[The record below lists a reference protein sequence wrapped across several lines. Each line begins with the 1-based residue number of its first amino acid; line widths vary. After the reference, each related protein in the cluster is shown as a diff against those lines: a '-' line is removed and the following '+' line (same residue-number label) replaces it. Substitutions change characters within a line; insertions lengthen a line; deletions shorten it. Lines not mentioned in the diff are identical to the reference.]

1 MALKALMLRKKI
13 DSRNK
18 ELEALIEKRS
28 AFSVRESELET
39 AIAEAETAEDEA
51 TVEEAIDAL
60 NAEKAENDKAVE
72 EKEAEIAGLKAEL
85 EAEEKEEE
93 PEEAPV
99 VEETQPVE
107 PEPVETRNERSY
119 STMNKRN
126 VFAKLNVQER
136 NAIFEQEDVR
146 SWLANIRESGKQK
159 RAIENIGLTI
169 PQVFMGYIREL
180 IPEYSKL
187 LKHVDQKK
195 IGGEGRLIVMGGVHE
210 AIWTECC
217 ANLNEMDMNFS
228 DATIDCYKC
237 GGFYSVCNSNLE
249 DSDVN
254 LASEILNALARGI
267 GYALDKAIL
276 YGKNTSANNKMP
288 LGIVSRLVQTEQPSD
303 YSTTARPWA
312 DLHTSNVVTIS
323 AANSTGVKLFQN
335 ILGARKAIK
344 NNFSM
349 QNLVWVMNENTLT
362 DLQIEAMSINASGA
376 IVSGMGNTMPVIGG
390 VVETLDFIP
399 DGVILAGHFDLY
411 LLAERAG
418 AKFATSEHVRFLAD
432 QTVYKGTARYDGMPL
447 IAEAFAAI
455 GIKGTTPS
463 ATMTFAA
470 DTANA

>member
-51 TVEEAIDAL
+51 TVEEAIEAL

-85 EAEEKEEE
+85 EAEEKDE
-93 PEEAPV
+93 PEETDEP
-99 VEETQPVE
+99 VEEVRSVE
-107 PEPVETRNERSY
+107 PEHVETRNERSY
-119 STMNKRN
+119 STMDKRN
-126 VFAKLNVQER
+126 VFAKLSMQER
-136 NAIFEQEDVR
+136 SEMFQREDIHNWLENVR
-146 SWLANIRESGKQK
+146 KMGREK

-187 LKHVDQKK
+187 LKHVDLNR
-195 IGGEGRLIVMGGVHE
+195 INGEGRLVIMGGVHE

-217 ANLNEMDMNFS
+217 ANLNEMAMNFN
-228 DATIDCYKC
+228 DATVDCFKV
-237 GGFYSVCNSNLE
+237 GGYYAVCNANLE

-276 YGKNTSANNKMP
+276 YGKNTSANSKMP
-288 LGIVSRLVQTEQPSD
+288 LGIVSRLVQAEQPSD
-303 YSTTARPWA
+303 YSATARAWA
-312 DLHTSNVVTIS
+312 DLHTSNVVSIT

-335 ILGARKAIK
+335 ILTARMAIK

-349 QNLVWVMNENTLT
+349 ANLVWVMNETT
-362 DLQIEAMSINASGA
+362 FTKLQIEAMTINAAGA
-376 IVSGMGNTMPVIGG
+376 IVTGMGNTMPVVGG
-390 VVETLDFIP
+390 TVEILDFVP
-399 DGVILAGHFDLY
+399 DNVIVAGHFDLY

-418 AKFATSEHVRFLAD
+418 AKFASSEHVRFLQD
-432 QTVYKGTARYDGMPL
+432 QTVYKGTARYDGLPL

-455 GIKGTTPS
+455 GIAGTTPN

-470 DTANA
+470 DTANS